1 MMEDEGRQ
9 EDPSHDVDSQREPTR
24 TDVLDDLTF
33 FEFTH
38 TGSDSYVA
46 DALVRLPT
54 ASKPATGFPDYT
66 VVGPECP
73 THT

>member
-38 TGSDSYVA
+38 TDSGSCGA

-54 ASKPATGFPDYT
+54 ASRTATGFPNST
-66 VVGPECP
+66 VVGQECP